1 MSANE
6 HGILNC
12 HGRNRST
19 TPTPNKDSKHNLFE
33 FVSLVCTKQ
42 HNKLPLLGTQTSTL
56 MIGWKRSFQIP
67 VSDALPGTR
76 NPTQDGH
83 ALFYSFL
90 RGLTDPNAK
99 SYLLFINDLK

>member
-42 HNKLPLLGTQTSTL
+42 HNKEPLVGTQASTL
-56 MIGWKRSFQIP
+56 MIGLKRSF
-67 VSDALPGTR
+67 SDALSRTR
-76 NPTQDGH
+76 NPTQEGH
-83 ALFYSFL
+83 EFSVF
-90 RGLTDPNAK
+90 
-99 SYLLFINDLK
+99 SYED